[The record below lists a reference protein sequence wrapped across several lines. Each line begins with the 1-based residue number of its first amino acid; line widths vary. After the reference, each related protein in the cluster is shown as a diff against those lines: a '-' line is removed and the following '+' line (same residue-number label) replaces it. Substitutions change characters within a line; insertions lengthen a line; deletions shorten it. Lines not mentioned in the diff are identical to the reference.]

1 MTQTILTRRPRRLS
15 GLVLATL
22 LGATSLSAFA
32 PALAEAAT
40 QGGYVDL
47 VQRVSP
53 SVVYIEVTKKISP
66 EMNPAG
72 MPEGFPFEEFSRRF
86 GMPMPG
92 NPGGANGQGMEQHA
106 LGTGFIISKS
116 GEIVTNNHVV
126 DGADT
131 VNVKL
136 SDGTSLKAEVVGTDP
151 ASDLALIRVK
161 ADHDL
166 PALQWGDSD
175 QLKVGQDVVAIG
187 NPFGLGNTVTAGI
200 VSALGR
206 DIQSG
211 PFDDYIQTDA
221 AINQGNSGG
230 PLFNADGQVVGINTA
245 IVSPT
250 GGSVGIGFAVPSDM
264 AQKVVADLA
273 ADGKVARGWL
283 GVQIQPVTDDIAAA
297 VGIDAA
303 KGALIADVSDDTPAA
318 RAGFRRGDIV
328 TAVNGKA
335 VDDPSDLTRLIATAK
350 PGDKVS
356 IALLRSGKAEEL
368 SVTLGSRADQPA

>member
-1 MTQTILTRRPRRLS
+1 MTKTPRRLT
-15 GLVLATL
+15 GLALTAL
-22 LGATSLSAFA
+22 LGATSLTALA

-53 SVVYIEVTKKISP
+53 SVVYIEVTKKADVSA
-66 EMNPAG
+66 NPAG

-86 GMPMPG
+86 GLPMPG
-92 NPGGANGQGMEQHA
+92 QPGGPGGQGLEQHA
-106 LGTGFIISKS
+106 LGTGFIISAS

-131 VNVKL
+131 VTVKL
-136 SDGTSLKAEVVGTDP
+136 ADGTSLKAEVVGADP
-151 ASDLALIRVK
+151 ATDLAVIRVK

-273 ADGKVARGWL
+273 ADGKVERGWL

-303 KGALIADVSDDTPAA
+303 KGALIADVSDGTPAA
-318 RAGFRRGDIV
+318 KAGFRRGDIV
-328 TAVNGKA
+328 TAVNGTA

-350 PGDKVS
+350 PGEQVS
-356 IALLRSGKAEEL
+356 VALLRAGKPAELE
-368 SVTLGSRADQPA
+368 VTLGNRADQPA

>member
-1 MTQTILTRRPRRLS
+1 
-15 GLVLATL
+15 
-22 LGATSLSAFA
+22 
-32 PALAEAAT
+32 
-40 QGGYVDL
+40 
-47 VQRVSP
+47 
-53 SVVYIEVTKKISP
+53 
-66 EMNPAG
+66 MNPAG

-92 NPGGANGQGMEQHA
+92 NPGGPQGQGIEQHA

-131 VNVKL
+131 VTVKL

-161 ADHDL
+161 AGHDL

-230 PLFNADGQVVGINTA
+230 PLFNADGQVVGINSA

-250 GGSVGIGFAVPSDM
+250 GGSVGIGFAVPSDI
-264 AQKVVADLA
+264 AQKVIADLA
-273 ADGKVARGWL
+273 TDGKVARGWL

-303 KGALIADVSDDTPAA
+303 KGALIADVSADTPAA
-318 RAGFRRGDIV
+318 KAGVRRGDIV

-335 VDDPSDLTRLIATAK
+335 VDDPADLTRLIATAK

-356 IALLRSGKAEEL
+356 LALLRSGKPEEL
-368 SVTLGSRADQPA
+368 SVTLGNRADQPA